1 MGQVLARNTEGKKMD
16 LNLKGKR
23 ALITG
28 ASAGIGFA
36 VAEILAREGAQIAVA
51 ATGEERLKQLVDSLA
66 AEDLPTP
73 ALCSG
78 DLTDPDAPA
87 RMADQALEAL
97 GGVDILINNAGASRP
112 MQGISPEEAEKV
124 WEDSMALN
132 FSASRKL
139 TQALLPGMRERGWGR
154 VVNISGAIVYWNVN
168 AATPAKAALTSWSKG
183 LAAEVAKDGVTVN
196 CVAPGRIKTRQIM
209 NKLHP
214 TEESRDA
221 FIASMIPSGRFGEP
235 EEIANVIVFLASPIA
250 SYVTGVTVPVD
261 GGMYRY
267 AF

>member
-1 MGQVLARNTEGKKMD
+1 MD

-23 ALITG
+23 ALVTG
-28 ASAGIGFA
+28 ASAGIGYT
-36 VAEILAREGAQIAVA
+36 VALILAREGAKLAVA
-51 ATGEERLKQLVDSLA
+51 ATAKERLQPLLDA
-66 AEDLPTP
+66 MATEGLPAP
-73 ALCSG
+73 AICTA
-78 DLTDPDAPA
+78 DLTDPNGPA
-87 RMADQALEAL
+87 AIADQALKAL
-97 GGVDILINNAGASRP
+97 GEVDILINNAGASRP

-124 WEDSMALN
+124 WEDSLALN
-132 FSASRKL
+132 FTSSRKL
-139 TQALLPGMRERGWGR
+139 AQALLPGMQKRGWGR
-154 VVNISGAIVYWNVN
+154 IVNISGALVYWNVN

-209 NKLHP
+209 ERLHP
-214 TEESRDA
+214 TEESRDS
-221 FIASMIPSGRFGEP
+221 FIDKMIPTGRFGEP

-261 GGMYRY
+261 GGMHRY

>member
-1 MGQVLARNTEGKKMD
+1 MDLTLTGKK
-16 LNLKGKR
+16 
-23 ALITG
+23 ALVTG
-28 ASAGIGFA
+28 ASSGIGYE
-36 VAEILAREGAQIAVA
+36 VARILAHEGAQLAVA
-51 ATGEERLKQLVDSLA
+51 ATSEERLTPLVEA
-66 AEDLPTP
+66 ITAEGLPAP
-73 ALCSG
+73 ALCTAN
-78 DLTDPDAPA
+78 LTDPDGPA
-87 RMADQALEAL
+87 RIAEQATSAL
-97 GGVDILINNAGASRP
+97 GQVDILINNAGGSRP
-112 MQGISPEEAEKV
+112 MQGVSPEEAEKV
-124 WEDSMALN
+124 WEESMMLN
-132 FSASRKL
+132 FTSCRKL
-139 TQALLPGMRERGWGR
+139 AQALLPGMRERGWGR
-154 VVNISGAIVYWNVN
+154 IVNLSGAIVYWNVN

-250 SYVTGVTVPVD
+250 GYVTGITVPVD

>member
-1 MGQVLARNTEGKKMD
+1 MD
-16 LNLKGKR
+16 LNLKGKK
-23 ALITG
+23 ALVTG

-36 VAEILAREGAQIAVA
+36 VAQILAREGAQLAVA
-51 ATGEERLKQLVDSLA
+51 ATGADRLQPLLDAIA
-66 AEDLPTP
+66 AEGLPAP
-73 ALCSG
+73 AVCTA
-78 DLTDPDAPA
+78 DLTDPVGPA
-87 RMADQALEAL
+87 SLARQALDAL
-97 GGVDILINNAGASRP
+97 GEVDILINNAGASRP
-112 MQGISPEEAEKV
+112 MQGISEEEAEKV

-132 FSASRKL
+132 FTSSRKL
-139 TQALLPGMRERGWGR
+139 AQALLPGMRQRGWGR
-154 VVNISGAIVYWNVN
+154 VVNISGALVYWNVN

-209 NKLHP
+209 ERLHP

-221 FIASMIPSGRFGEP
+221 FISSMIPSCRFGEP

-250 SYVTGVTVPVD
+250 GYVTGVTVPVD
-261 GGMYRY
+261 GGMHRY